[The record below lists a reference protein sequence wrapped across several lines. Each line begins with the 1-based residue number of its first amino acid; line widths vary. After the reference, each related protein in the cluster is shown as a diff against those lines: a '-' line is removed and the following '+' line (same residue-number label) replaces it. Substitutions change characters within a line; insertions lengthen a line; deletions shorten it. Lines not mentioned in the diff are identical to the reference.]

1 MTPMSDAALA
11 VAHPRGVGHRCL
23 ATSPPVPLHARPTW
37 YGDEPGFI
45 RTLERSL
52 EADVEHR
59 GLVTRKVTAAFAA
72 GAPRIL
78 QYAHAGVDVPSR
90 PNIPVLVEFHE
101 FPLYPTYGRH
111 PRDYPRVYAD
121 LGAASPHRLGGDA
134 LCIYYPDDP
143 PDRTWQ
149 HSDGLALLFNLAAN
163 HLFFEEYWRENHI
176 WLNDEAG
183 HNLSPAR

>member
-1 MTPMSDAALA
+1 MTPISDAALA
-11 VAHPRGVGHRCL
+11 VARPCRAGHRCVAKSL
-23 ATSPPVPLHARPTW
+23 PVPLRERGTW
-37 YGDEPGFI
+37 YADEPGFI
-45 RTLERSL
+45 RTLERDL
-52 EADVEHR
+52 EAHVEHR
-59 GLVTRKVTAAFAA
+59 GLVTRHIAAAYSS

-78 QYAHAGVDVPSR
+78 QYAHAGVEVPSR

-121 LGAASPHRLGGDA
+121 LGADSPHRLGGDA
-134 LCIYYPDDP
+134 LCIYHPDDP
-143 PDRTWQ
+143 PERTWQ

-163 HLFFEEYWRENHI
+163 HLFFEAYWREHDM